1 MTGDDDFAQRLRE
14 FSELAAPHVDV
25 DTAPVVPGGRR
36 IRTGRRLATFGG
48 ALAVLAALSMG
59 IGAIPW
65 RLGGQTDPAS
75 EGWWTT
81 QAYDGG
87 EISEEEYVTIVQ
99 AVHDCM
105 IDRGFSVT
113 DVEKRADGLSYSF
126 TIDGGS
132 GPGSMTGLENRLV
145 CEGRLN
151 LAEAEIAYQ
160 AQHVLAGAEHDVV
173 FQLFATCMD
182 GAGFPDVS
190 ADDTSEQIRDRV
202 ATVLDAEGP
211 EAIEQA
217 ESCWNMYGALLFG
230 PYV

>member
-1 MTGDDDFAQRLRE
+1 MSGDDDFAQRLRE

-65 RLGGQTDPAS
+65 RLGGQTGPAS
-75 EGWWTT
+75 GGWWTT

-87 EISEEEYVTIVQ
+87 EISEEEYVGIVQ

-113 DVEKRADGLSYSF
+113 DVEKRGDGVSYGF

-132 GPGSMTGLENRLV
+132 GPGSMTGQENLLV
-145 CEGRLN
+145 CEERLN
-151 LAEAEIAYQ
+151 LAEAEIAYT
-160 AQHVLAGAEHDVV
+160 AQHVLAGTERDVV
-173 FQLFATCMD
+173 FQLFATCMG
-182 GAGFPDVS
+182 GAGFPDVR
-190 ADDTSEQIRDRV
+190 ADDTSEQIRDRM
-202 ATVLDAEGP
+202 AIVLDAEGP

-217 ESCWNMYGALLFG
+217 ESCWNTYGALLFG
-230 PYV
+230 PYM